1 MAKRVHLLAAGVL
14 LFLAVAVLSPPG
26 AAADEPAGQGPVFKH
41 GLELRMRRAGEPD
54 FNDKTKKVGVE
65 FFLDGADGNGVYVGD
80 AGDLAT
86 VAAKLAAL
94 EDVKVK
100 APEWSHGM
108 ELRPQGR
115 RKGVHQGHE
124 EVRHRSVRGRE
135 QRRLYLSV

>member
-14 LFLAVAVLSPPG
+14 MFLAVAVASQLG
-26 AAADEPAGQGPVFKH
+26 AAADETAAQGPVFKH
-41 GLELRMRRAGEPD
+41 GLELHMRRAGEPD
-54 FNDKTKKVGVE
+54 FNDMTKKVGVE
-65 FFLDGADGNGVYVGD
+65 FFLDGAGGNGVYIGD

-86 VAAKLAAL
+86 VAAKLVAP
-94 EDVKVK
+94 EDAKVK

-115 RKGVHQGHE
+115 REGVHQGHQ